1 MLVVVWSKQKKERL
15 NMHSSVR
22 KPARVNVRG
31 IVLALGLVMASG
43 GLVSLGG
50 CDRTTEG
57 QKAIRKASEEM
68 SLLTANGGAV
78 SPNADARKKR
88 FEEIQKTLASF
99 RDSTE
104 TGIAPAAGLMW
115 ATATAGLGELE
126 LEVASQL
133 DAKASLSAADAMR
146 YVSMYVSELSNAK
159 AAGKVDVSKE
169 QQALSNQRAEKSAEL
184 SKVSGEL
191 TKNQGQLDRL
201 TAEAKSVMDQA
212 KAKRRTALELRGS
225 AEGKSAT
232 EGLEI
237 VKKAAE
243 VSREAD
249 ALERKAGEISAR
261 AGEFQSTVT
270 DLTRAKDALEKTL
283 KLIDDSGNALKA
295 VQAQAGE
302 VSRERSESASKI
314 AADVSKS
321 IAELNTTRQA
331 LTAALDSAA
340 KKTGDA
346 LAAAKKVPATDN
358 DAGSQKLAVA
368 TYSIQLAEVA
378 SARAR
383 DTARLARVLSSAA
396 GATPALPDGAAL
408 KDAAEKA
415 EQEALAAGAAAREAF
430 ENAKNALDG
439 ISKVSESVKTRLEAL
454 SLRLAALAENRAVA
468 TPAPTATAMKTN
480 ATPSAA
486 GASDSAAA
494 DIAEVKALVEKQ
506 LTAAKAGD
514 FDTAMSTMKLNAEQ
528 KKQLTSIFAMA
539 KSAEALDAASKEKF
553 GVGLN
558 EAAGPAGAGFGR
570 MAGAFSKIDENV
582 SDYTFKSQGPGVVI
596 GTDKKGES
604 QRFVKEGSQWFMEA
618 PAEMNNPQM
627 GQMLGVLSELGP
639 ILDGLTADVKS
650 GKIATKEMLQ
660 QTLMTRMMPIFM
672 KMQGGGGEK

>member
-1 MLVVVWSKQKKERL
+1 
-15 NMHSSVR
+15 MHSSVR
-22 KPARVNVRG
+22 KPARVSFRG

-43 GLVSLGG
+43 ALVSLSG

-57 QKAIRKASEEM
+57 QKALKKASEEM
-68 SLLTANGGAV
+68 SLLTANGGAI

-115 ATATAGLGELE
+115 ASATAGLGELE
-126 LEVASQL
+126 LEVAGQL

-169 QQALSNQRAEKSAEL
+169 QQALSNQRAEKTAEL

-201 TAEAKSVMDQA
+201 NAEAKSVMDQA

-249 ALERKAGEISAR
+249 ALERKAGEISAK

-270 DLTRAKDALEKTL
+270 DLTRAKESLEKTL
-283 KLIDDSGNALKA
+283 KLIDDSGSALKA

-314 AADVSKS
+314 ASDVSKS
-321 IAELNTTRQA
+321 IAELNVTRQG
-331 LTAALDSAA
+331 LTAALDNAA
-340 KKTGDA
+340 KRTSDA
-346 LAAAKKVPATDN
+346 LAAAKKVPATDS

-383 DTARLARVLSSAA
+383 DAARLARVLSSAA

-415 EQEALAAGAAAREAF
+415 DQEALAAGAAAREAF
-430 ENAKNALDG
+430 ENAKNSLDG
-439 ISKVSESVKTRLEAL
+439 ISKVSESVKARLEAL

-468 TPAPTATAMKTN
+468 TPAPSASAMKTGV
-480 ATPSAA
+480 TPSAA
-486 GASDSAAA
+486 GATDGAA

-506 LTAAKAGD
+506 LAAVKARD
-514 FDTAMSTMKLNAEQ
+514 FDGALATIKTTPEQ
-528 KKQLTSIFAMA
+528 KKMLSGMLSLA
-539 KSAEALDAASKEKF
+539 KSAEALEAASKEKF
-553 GVGLN
+553 GVGLQ
-558 EAAGPAGAGFGR
+558 EAAGPAGAGFGQ
-570 MAGAFSKIDENV
+570 MAQGFDADETV
-582 SDYTFKSQGPGVVI
+582 EDYQFKSEGAGVVV
-596 GTDKKGES
+596 GTDKKGMP
-604 QRFVKEGSQWFMEA
+604 RKFMKEGSQWFMEF
-618 PAEMNNPQM
+618 PAEMASPQM
-627 GQMLGVLSELGP
+627 AGMMATLSELGP

>member
-1 MLVVVWSKQKKERL
+1 
-15 NMHSSVR
+15 MHSSVR

-31 IVLALGLVMASG
+31 IVLALGLMMASG

-57 QKAIRKASEEM
+57 QKALKKATEEM
-68 SLLTANGGAV
+68 AVLTANGGGV
-78 SPNADARKKR
+78 SSNPEFRKKR
-88 FEEIQKTLASF
+88 YEEIQRTLASF

-115 ATATAGLGELE
+115 ASATAGLGELE
-126 LEVASQL
+126 IEVAGQH
-133 DAKASLSAADAMR
+133 DAKASMSAADALR

-169 QQALSNQRAEKSAEL
+169 QQALSNQRAEKTAEL

-201 TAEAKSVMDQA
+201 NAEAKRVMDEA

-249 ALERKAGEISAR
+249 ALERKAGEISAK

-270 DLTRAKDALEKTL
+270 DLTRAKESLEKTL

-314 AADVSKS
+314 ASDVSKS

-331 LTAALDSAA
+331 LLAALDGAA

-346 LAAAKKVPATDN
+346 LAAAKKVPATDS

-368 TYSIQLAEVA
+368 TYSIQLAEIA

-383 DTARLARVLSSAA
+383 DAARLARVLSSAA
-396 GATPALPDGAAL
+396 NANPALPDGAAL

-415 EQEALAAGAAAREAF
+415 DQEALAAGAAAREAF
-430 ENAKNALDG
+430 ENAKNSLDG
-439 ISKVSESVKTRLEAL
+439 ISKVSESVKARLEAL

-468 TPAPTATAMKTN
+468 TPAPTVTASSVG
-480 ATPSAA
+480 ASAA
-486 GASDSAAA
+486 TVGAAESG
-494 DIAEVKALVEKQ
+494 DIAEVKRVVAQMQES
-506 LTAAKAGD
+506 AKAQDIGAFLSHIN
-514 FDTAMSTMKLNAEQ
+514 FDEKTQKAMSTMVGVSNSIKALDQVCSAKLNA
-528 KKQLTSIFAMA
+528 
-539 KSAEALDAASKEKF
+539 
-553 GVGLN
+553 GLE
-558 EAAGPAGAGFGR
+558 EAAGPLGGALTKMSGVKSFEGELV
-570 MAGAFSKIDENV
+570 DEL
-582 SDYTFKSQGPGVVI
+582 SDMTFKSVLPGQVEV
-596 GTDKKGES
+596 TNRKGET
-604 QRFVKEGSQWFMEA
+604 QRFIKKGSQWL
-618 PAEMNNPQM
+618 MNPPGDLPLGMIEQM
-627 GQMLGVLSELGP
+627 SAFGTELSGAVDE
-639 ILDGLTADVKS
+639 IAKDVTA
-650 GKIATKEMLQ
+650 GKISTKEMLQ
-660 QTLMTRMMPIFM
+660 QVLMTRLGPIFR
-672 KMQGGGGEK
+672 KLGGGIK

>member
-1 MLVVVWSKQKKERL
+1 
-15 NMHSSVR
+15 MHSSVR

-57 QKAIRKASEEM
+57 QKALKKATEEM
-68 SLLTANGGAV
+68 TLLTANGGAV
-78 SPNADARKKR
+78 SPSAEARKKR

-99 RDSTE
+99 RDSSE
-104 TGIAPAAGLMW
+104 SGVASSAGLMW
-115 ATATAGLGELE
+115 ASATAGLGELE
-126 LEVASQL
+126 LDAAAQL

-169 QQALSNQRAEKSAEL
+169 QQALSNQRAEKTAEL

-191 TKNQGQLDRL
+191 TKNQGELDKL
-201 TAEAKSVMDQA
+201 NAQAKSVMDQA

-237 VKKAAE
+237 IKQAAD

-314 AADVSKS
+314 ASDVSKS

-346 LAAAKKVPATDN
+346 LSAAKKVPSTDG
-358 DAGSQKLAVA
+358 DGGSQKLAVA

-415 EQEALAAGAAAREAF
+415 DQEALATGAAAREAF
-430 ENAKNALDG
+430 ENAKNSLDG
-439 ISKVSESVKTRLEAL
+439 ISKVSDSVKTRLEAL

-468 TPAPTATAMKTN
+468 TPTPTATTMKSG
-480 ATPSAA
+480 ATPA
-486 GASDSAAA
+486 GASDGAA

-506 LTAAKAGD
+506 LAAVKAND
-514 FDTAMSTMKLNAEQ
+514 FEGALSTIKMTPEQ
-528 KKQLTSIFAMA
+528 KKMLSGVMGLA
-539 KSAEALDAASKEKF
+539 KSAEALEAATKEKF
-553 GVGLN
+553 GVGLQ
-558 EAAGPAGAGFGR
+558 EAAGPAGAGFGQ
-570 MAGAFSKIDENV
+570 MAQGLNSDETVEDYQFISEGA
-582 SDYTFKSQGPGVVI
+582 GVVV
-596 GTDKKGES
+596 GTDKKGMPR
-604 QRFVKEGSQWFMEA
+604 RFVKEGSQWFMEF
-618 PAEMNNPQM
+618 PAEMASPQM
-627 GQMLGVLSELGP
+627 AGMMAALSEIGP

-650 GKIATKEMLQ
+650 GTIATKEKLQ
-660 QTLMTRMMPIFM
+660 QTLMARMMPIFM